1 MLVNLRGK
9 KVKKKKNFIS
19 SAITLQYTT
28 ERFRV
33 QRQLLS

>member
-1 MLVNLRGK
+1 MLVNHRGK
-9 KVKKKKNFIS
+9 KVKKNDLIS
-19 SAITLQYTT
+19 LAITLQYTT

>member
-1 MLVNLRGK
+1 MQVNLRGK
-9 KVKKKKNFIS
+9 KVKKNDLIS
-19 SAITLQYTT
+19 LAITLQYAT

>member
-9 KVKKKKNFIS
+9 KVKKNDLIS
-19 SAITLQYTT
+19 LAITLQYAT